1 MVNSLAKVAAHSSRE
16 QTENRQRGGREE
28 AGSEAG
34 RE

>member
-16 QTENRQRGGREE
+16 QTENRQRGGEK